1 MSLNSRQRA
10 RLRSQA
16 HALRPAVMIGQHGL
30 TDAVVRAGEAALA
43 AELIKVRFLEFRDE
57 RAALAARLAAALGA
71 ELVGLIGHVA
81 ILYRQHPDPAR
92 RTIVLSD

>member
-10 RLRSQA
+10 RLRSLA

-30 TDAVVRAGEAALA
+30 TEAVVQAGEAALA
-43 AELIKVRFLEFRDE
+43 AELIKVRFLDYRDE
-57 RAALAARLAAALGA
+57 RATLAARLATALGA

-81 ILYRQHPDPAR
+81 IVYRRHPDPAR
-92 RTIVLSD
+92 RTIVLAD

>member
-10 RLRSQA
+10 RLRSLA

-30 TDAVVRAGEAALA
+30 TEAVVQAGEAALA
-43 AELIKVRFLEFRDE
+43 AELIKVRFLDYRDE
-57 RAALAARLAAALGA
+57 RATLATALGA

-81 ILYRQHPDPAR
+81 IVYRRHPDPAR
-92 RTIVLSD
+92 RTIVLAD